1 MLRSVLTK
9 SSHSRD
15 RGAAERVG
23 SSRPSARRSNAGVAG
38 FTGGYVTCARV
49 AEQAT
54 RTENSPL
61 LNVIGHRTSFSQHAM
76 PQSLLPWIRKVVVG
90 STNPVK
96 IAAVRAVIARVAPDA
111 SVHAVAVAS
120 GVPDQP
126 WGDDETQRG
135 AAERARQA
143 LEHPEHEDAQLG
155 VGVEGG
161 VVLQSDGSVRTCAW
175 AVAYTRDGRHGT
187 GGSLCVQLPPEVAAL
202 VIAGTELGLAM
213 DKFAKL
219 VDTKR
224 RTGAVGIL
232 TAGLIDRQ
240 RAYEP
245 LITYALAPFLAADYF
260 ERGDAVLQD
269 DAVVRGSSTAADASS
284 EGR

>member
-1 MLRSVLTK
+1 MLTK
-9 SSHSRD
+9 SSHSRE

-38 FTGGYVTCARV
+38 FTGGYVTCTRV
-49 AEQAT
+49 PEQAT

-61 LNVIGHRTSFSQHAM
+61 LNTAAHPPSLLQHAM

-111 SVHAVAVAS
+111 SVHSVAVAS

-126 WGDDETQRG
+126 WGDEETQRG
-135 AAERARQA
+135 AAERAQQA
-143 LEHPEHEDAQLG
+143 LDHPEHDDAELG

-161 VVLQSDGSVRTCAW
+161 VVLQPNGTVRTCAW
-175 AVAYTRDGRHGT
+175 AVARTRDGRHGI
-187 GGSLCVQLPPEVAAL
+187 GGSLCIQLPPEVAAL
-202 VIAGTELGLAM
+202 VIGGAELGHAM

-260 ERGDAVLQD
+260 ER
-269 DAVVRGSSTAADASS
+269 TAAVAQEGEVAPAFSAEADISS
-284 EGR
+284 DGR

>member
-1 MLRSVLTK
+1 
-9 SSHSRD
+9 
-15 RGAAERVG
+15 
-23 SSRPSARRSNAGVAG
+23 
-38 FTGGYVTCARV
+38 
-49 AEQAT
+49 
-54 RTENSPL
+54 
-61 LNVIGHRTSFSQHAM
+61 AM

-111 SVHAVAVAS
+111 TVHSVAVAS

-126 WGDDETQRG
+126 WGDEETQRG

-143 LEHPEHEDAQLG
+143 LGHTDHDNADLG
-155 VGVEGG
+155 IGVEGG
-161 VVLQSDGSVRTCAW
+161 VVKQADGSVRTCAW

-202 VIAGTELGLAM
+202 VIAGTELGHAM
-213 DKFAKL
+213 DKVAKL

-245 LITYALAPFLAADYF
+245 LITYSLAPFLAADYF
-260 ERGDAVLQD
+260 ERPVSVGKDAPVD
-269 DAVVRGSSTAADASS
+269 SEVPDAGVASS
-284 EGR
+284 DGR